1 MLSSSVLATR
11 MGMSLSA
18 VRAVLGSSVGVCSRA
33 QKGDQANKPEG
44 DVCAL
49 FANATV
55 ESRADWST
63 VMYRSFYFLV
73 SGGGTDDV

>member
-1 MLSSSVLATR
+1 

-18 VRAVLGSSVGVCSRA
+18 VRAVLGSSIGVCLRA
-33 QKGDQANKPEG
+33 KKGDQTNKPEG
-44 DVCAL
+44 DVRAL

-55 ESRADWST
+55 ESRAYWST
-63 VMYRSFYFLV
+63 VVYRSFYVLD